1 MRVGQQLS
9 LERHLPGEESLF
21 EPIWLELQL
30 LRVLSLTFPHQV
42 SSTWRLPPLLL
53 EQLSHA
59 LPQQPPC
66 L

>member
-1 MRVGQQLS
+1 VRVGQQLS

-21 EPIWLELQL
+21 GPIWLEPQL
-30 LRVLSLTFPHQV
+30 LRVLSPAYHHQF

-53 EQLSHA
+53 EQLFDA